1 MKQPEPPL
9 EIDADGG
16 WFLAIW
22 TVASAFSKVHF
33 DQEWMANE
41 PQTEPE
47 PRWVQVIPTTPT
59 IRDGYPVDMSENAL
73 NRTPL
78 YARHAQQGAKLVPF
92 AGWEMPLHFGSI
104 LEEHQATRTSGSI
117 FDVSH
122 MGRLSITGPAAESL
136 LERVVTRKMAGM
148 KDGQARYGLAC
159 QEDGGTID
167 DLIVNRMGP
176 EDFLVVCNGA
186 NREAVV
192 KHLQFHNEHG
202 ADVSDDTMGS
212 TMVAV
217 QGPVAVQRMTA
228 RWPHLAEMK
237 RYRCGLIEHGEH
249 ALFVA
254 RTGYTGEDGFE
265 IIAPSTAT
273 EAIMEVLDDLNQH
286 NVVDAGLGARDS
298 LRLEA
303 AMPLYGH
310 ELSET
315 KDPISAGLRFAV
327 TLEKDAPGFVG
338 QEALRQKAEQG
349 VPTTLVG
356 LNINAPRAARQ
367 GAVVKYQD
375 DVVGEVTSGVV
386 SPTLQQSI
394 AMAMVDTTWSNEGT
408 KLQVEIGRSV
418 ADATVVPMPFYKRS

>member
-1 MKQPEPPL
+1 
-9 EIDADGG
+9 
-16 WFLAIW
+16 
-22 TVASAFSKVHF
+22 
-33 DQEWMANE
+33 
-41 PQTEPE
+41 
-47 PRWVQVIPTTPT
+47 
-59 IRDGYPVDMSENAL
+59 MSENAL

-78 YARHAQQGAKLVPF
+78 YARHGQQGAKLVPF

-104 LEEHQATRTSGSI
+104 LEEHHATRTSGSI

-136 LERVVTRKMAGM
+136 LERVVTRKMTGM

-186 NREAVV
+186 NRETVV
-192 KHLQFHNEHG
+192 KHLQVHNEHG

-217 QGPVAVQRMTA
+217 QGPAAVQRMTA

-265 IIAPSTAT
+265 IIAPSIAT
-273 EAIMEVLDDLNQH
+273 EAIIEVLDDLNQH
-286 NVVDAGLGARDS
+286 NVVNAGLGARDS

-356 LNINAPRAARQ
+356 LSIDAPRAARQ
-367 GAVVKYQD
+367 GAVVKHQD
-375 DVVGEVTSGVV
+375 EAVGEVTSGVV

-408 KLQVEIGRSV
+408 KLQVEIGRGV

>member
-1 MKQPEPPL
+1 M
-9 EIDADGG
+9 
-16 WFLAIW
+16 
-22 TVASAFSKVHF
+22 FSKVHVGSEF
-33 DQEWMANE
+33 GANE
-41 PQTEPE
+41 PQTEALA
-47 PRWVQVIPTTPT
+47 PRVQVIPTTPA
-59 IRDGYPVDMSENAL
+59 IRHGYPVGMSENAL

-78 YARHAQQGAKLVPF
+78 HARHCKRGAKLVPF

-104 LEEHQATRTSGSI
+104 LDEHHATRTSGSI

-136 LERVVTRKMAGM
+136 LERVVTRKIGGM

-192 KHLQFHNEHG
+192 EHLRAHNEHG
-202 ADVSDDTMGS
+202 ADISDDTLGS

-217 QGPVAVQRMTA
+217 QGPSAVERMTA

-237 RYRCGLIEHGEH
+237 RYRCGLIEHGKH

-265 IIAPSTAT
+265 IIAPGTAT

-315 KDPISAGLRFAV
+315 KDPIAAGLRFAV
-327 TLEKDAPGFVG
+327 TLEKDAPGFLG
-338 QEALRQKAEQG
+338 QEALRKKAAQG

-356 LNINAPRAARQ
+356 LNIDAPRAARQ
-367 GAVVKYQD
+367 GAVVKHLD

-394 AMAMVDTTWSNEGT
+394 AMAMVNTEWSNEGAQ
-408 KLQVEIGRSV
+408 LQVEIGRST
-418 ADATVVPMPFYKRS
+418 AKATVVSMPFYKRS

>member
-1 MKQPEPPL
+1 
-9 EIDADGG
+9 
-16 WFLAIW
+16 
-22 TVASAFSKVHF
+22 
-33 DQEWMANE
+33 
-41 PQTEPE
+41 
-47 PRWVQVIPTTPT
+47 
-59 IRDGYPVDMSENAL
+59 
-73 NRTPL
+73 
-78 YARHAQQGAKLVPF
+78 
-92 AGWEMPLHFGSI
+92 
-104 LEEHQATRTSGSI
+104 
-117 FDVSH
+117 
-122 MGRLSITGPAAESL
+122 MGRLSITGPAAEGL
-136 LERVVTRKMAGM
+136 LERVVTRKIAGM

-192 KHLQFHNEHG
+192 NHLRSHNEHG
-202 ADVSDDTMGS
+202 ADISDDTMGS

-217 QGPVAVQRMTA
+217 QGPAAVERMTA

-273 EAIMEVLDDLNQH
+273 EAIIEVLDDLNQH

-315 KDPISAGLRFAV
+315 KTPF
-327 TLEKDAPGFVG
+327 
-338 QEALRQKAEQG
+338 RQDFDSPSHSKKM
-349 VPTTLVG
+349 
-356 LNINAPRAARQ
+356 PRASLAKKHCDRKPNKAYRPPWLVSTLTRPEPLGKARW
-367 GAVVKYQD
+367 
-375 DVVGEVTSGVV
+375 S
-386 SPTLQQSI
+386 SI
-394 AMAMVDTTWSNEGT
+394 KT
-408 KLQVEIGRSV
+408 KCW
-418 ADATVVPMPFYKRS
+418 AK

>member
-1 MKQPEPPL
+1 
-9 EIDADGG
+9 
-16 WFLAIW
+16 
-22 TVASAFSKVHF
+22 
-33 DQEWMANE
+33 
-41 PQTEPE
+41 
-47 PRWVQVIPTTPT
+47 
-59 IRDGYPVDMSENAL
+59 MSENAL

-78 YARHAQQGAKLVPF
+78 YARHGQQNAKLVPF

-104 LEEHQATRTSGSI
+104 LEEHHATRTSGSI

-192 KHLQFHNEHG
+192 NHLRSHNEHG
-202 ADVSDDTMGS
+202 ADISDDTMGS

-217 QGPVAVQRMTA
+217 QGPAAVERMTA

-273 EAIMEVLDDLNQH
+273 EAIIEVLDDLNQH

-327 TLEKDAPGFVG
+327 TLEKDAPGFIG

-356 LNINAPRAARQ
+356 LNIDAPRAARQ
-367 GAVVKYQD
+367 GAVVKHQD
-375 DVVGEVTSGVV
+375 EIVGQVTSGVV

-408 KLQVEIGRSV
+408 TLQVEIGRSV
-418 ADATVVPMPFYKRS
+418 AEATVVPMPFYKRS